1 MNKKNISSLTTPS
14 FLVNLDALEN
24 NIKKYQNL
32 ADENLVELFPMLKT
46 HKSSEITK
54 MQIEAGAKGVLVGT
68 LDEAES
74 VVKKS
79 GVTKVMLAYP
89 VIGDS
94 NLDRI
99 IALSAQCDLFVAFD
113 NEIPAIELSKKLGT
127 NTINYQIIIN
137 SGLNRFG
144 VSPEESVNLYN
155 SLQKYP
161 NLVFKGISTHTGQ
174 VYGFSK
180 DYVNEITEKEINIM
194 TLAKNLLIENGA
206 TVEFVATGTTPTFE
220 NAIKSKEITVS
231 RPGNYVFFDA
241 IQVALGAAEEK
252 DCALTVL
259 ATVVSHPSEDL
270 FILDCGSKCLGLD
283 QGAHGNSLTK
293 GFGIVKNHPELTVIG
308 LSEEVAKVKK
318 EGPTALKIGDKIEII
333 PNHSCSAANMTNYL
347 IGHRAGTIEK
357 IIEVDIRGN
366 SRKISIDQ
374 SLSLS

>member
-94 NLDRI
+94 NLNRI
-99 IALSAQCDLFVAFD
+99 IALSAQCELFVAFD
-113 NEIPAIELSKKLGT
+113 NEIPAIELSKKLGK

-144 VSPEESVNLYN
+144 VSPEESV
-155 SLQKYP
+155 
-161 NLVFKGISTHTGQ
+161 
-174 VYGFSK
+174 
-180 DYVNEITEKEINIM
+180 
-194 TLAKNLLIENGA
+194 
-206 TVEFVATGTTPTFE
+206 
-220 NAIKSKEITVS
+220 
-231 RPGNYVFFDA
+231 
-241 IQVALGAAEEK
+241 
-252 DCALTVL
+252 
-259 ATVVSHPSEDL
+259 
-270 FILDCGSKCLGLD
+270 
-283 QGAHGNSLTK
+283 
-293 GFGIVKNHPELTVIG
+293 
-308 LSEEVAKVKK
+308 
-318 EGPTALKIGDKIEII
+318 
-333 PNHSCSAANMTNYL
+333 
-347 IGHRAGTIEK
+347 
-357 IIEVDIRGN
+357 
-366 SRKISIDQ
+366 
-374 SLSLS
+374 

>member
-24 NIKKYQNL
+24 NIEKYQNL

-68 LDEAES
+68 LDEAET

-99 IALSAQCDLFVAFD
+99 ITLSTQCELFVAFD
-113 NEIPAIELSKKLGT
+113 NEIPAMELSKKLGT

-180 DYVNEITEKEINIM
+180 DHVNEITEKEINIM

-206 TVEFVATGTTPTFE
+206 IVEFVATGTTPTFE

-241 IQVALGAAEEK
+241 IQVALGAAEEN

-318 EGPTALKIGDKIEII
+318 EGPSALKIGDKIEII

>member
-1 MNKKNISSLTTPS
+1 MKKISSLTTPS
-14 FLVNLDALEN
+14 FLVNLDTLEK
-24 NIKKYQNL
+24 NIAKYQTL
-32 ADENLVELFPMLKT
+32 ADKNCVELFPMLKT

-68 LDEAES
+68 LDEAEA

-79 GVTKVMLAYP
+79 GVKKVMLAYP

-94 NLDRI
+94 NLERVI
-99 IALSAQCDLFVAFD
+99 ELNKCCELFVAFD
-113 NEIPAIELSKKLGT
+113 NEIPAAELAKKLN
-127 NTINYQIIIN
+127 NTKINYQIIIN

-144 VSPEESVNLYN
+144 VTPENAVSLLN
-155 SLQKYP
+155 SLNKYP

-180 DYVNEITEKEINIM
+180 EHVKEITEKEITTM
-194 TLAKNLLIENGA
+194 TLAKNLLIEAGA
-206 TVEFVATGTTPTFE
+206 NVEFVATGTTPTFE
-220 NAIKSKEITVS
+220 KAIESDDITVS

-241 IQVALGAAEEK
+241 IQVALGAAKEEE
-252 DCALTVL
+252 CSLTVL
-259 ATVVSHPSEDL
+259 ATVISNPSEDL
-270 FILDCGSKCLGLD
+270 YILDCGSKCLGLD

-293 GFGIVKNHPELTVIG
+293 GFGIIKNHPELTIIG

-318 EGPTALKIGDKIEII
+318 EGPSALKIGDKIEII

-347 IGHRAGTIEK
+347 IGHRNGSIEK

-366 SRKISIDQ
+366 SRKLTLD
-374 SLSLS
+374 

>member
-99 IALSAQCDLFVAFD
+99 IALSAQCELFVAFD
-113 NEIPAIELSKKLGT
+113 NEIPAIELSKKLGK
-127 NTINYQIIIN
+127 NIINYQIIIN

-155 SLQKYP
+155 SLQKY
-161 NLVFKGISTHTGQ
+161 
-174 VYGFSK
+174 GFSK
-180 DYVNEITEKEINIM
+180 NHVNEITEKEINVM
-194 TLAKNLLIENGA
+194 TLAKNLLVENGA
-206 TVEFVATGTTPTFE
+206 IVEFVATGTTPTFE

-241 IQVALGAAEEK
+241 IQVALGAAEEN

-318 EGPTALKIGDKIEII
+318 EGPSALKIGDKIEII

-366 SRKISIDQ
+366 SRKISLD
-374 SLSLS
+374 

>member
-24 NIKKYQNL
+24 NIEKYQNL

-68 LDEAES
+68 LDEAEA

-99 IALSAQCDLFVAFD
+99 ITLSTQCELFVAFD

-180 DYVNEITEKEINIM
+180 DHVNEITEKEINIM
-194 TLAKNLLIENGA
+194 TLAKNLLVENGA
-206 TVEFVATGTTPTFE
+206 IVEFVATGTTPTFE

-318 EGPTALKIGDKIEII
+318 EGPTTLKIGDKIEII
-333 PNHSCSAANMTNYL
+333 PNHSCSAANMTNNL

-366 SRKISIDQ
+366 SRKIS
-374 SLSLS
+374 LN